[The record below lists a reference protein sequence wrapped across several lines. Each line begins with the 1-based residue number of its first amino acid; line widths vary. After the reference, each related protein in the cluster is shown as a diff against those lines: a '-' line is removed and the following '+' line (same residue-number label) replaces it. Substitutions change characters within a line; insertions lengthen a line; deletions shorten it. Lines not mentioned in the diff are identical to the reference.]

1 MVNKAVVLQLVQAN
15 YTPSNGEGRSSFE
28 DLQCYKLALDV
39 MVNAH
44 RVAATLPREEKMD
57 LAQQLRRASKSVSAN
72 IAEGYGRFHFLD
84 SLRFYSMARG
94 SLNEVRNHVIT
105 AKLLGYIDESY
116 YQQFADLTREAEK
129 TLNGLM
135 RYVRDQRRGADLY
148 KDKAFREQVAPYET
162 DLADYL
168 EESDSNEPA

>member
-1 MVNKAVVLQLVQAN
+1 MHLIRAN
-15 YTPSNGEGRSSFE
+15 HQPSGGDGNSSFE

-44 RVAATLPREEKMD
+44 QLAVNLPPQEKYD
-57 LAQQLRRASKSVSAN
+57 LAQQIRRASKGISAN

-94 SLNEVRNHVIT
+94 SLNETRNHVIT
-105 AKLLGYIDESY
+105 AKVLGYIEESF
-116 YQQFADLTREAEK
+116 YQQFVTLMREAEK

-135 RYVRDQRRGADLY
+135 RYVREQRRGGDLY
-148 KDKAFREQVAPYET
+148 KNSVIREEAGTYE
-162 DLADYL
+162 AEFSDYL
-168 EESDSNEPA
+168 DELRPHE